1 MTTSKRVVAVFALSF
16 LLLPVFGASAE
27 TEYAIGY
34 GGYAVTD
41 LEPVNAATF
50 TISPSKVLIGL
61 SLAFRLGESTENTTI
76 AAKCFYKMKNEGD
89 TMIGLGG
96 SFTMLTDEFGTEN
109 AYGLG
114 LGGGVEQRIG
124 THVAV
129 SADLYPLSFRF
140 GNSVTRFGILS
151 SGALGVSYYF

>member
-1 MTTSKRVVAVFALSF
+1 MITRKHVVAVFALSF
-16 LLLPVFGASAE
+16 LLLPVLDASAE
-27 TEYAIGY
+27 TEFAIGY
-34 GGYAVTD
+34 GGYAMTD

-50 TISPSKVLIGL
+50 TISPEKVLIGL
-61 SLAFRLGESTENTTI
+61 SLAFRFGESTENTTV

-96 SFTMLTDEFGTEN
+96 SFTMLTDYSGTTN
-109 AYGLG
+109 VYGVG
-114 LGGGVEQRIG
+114 LGGGLEQRIG
-124 THVAV
+124 THVAL

-140 GNSVTRFGILS
+140 GSGLTRIGILS